1 MHVAKETFEFST
13 SQSKD
18 WSSTEWS
25 EGSIGHQNWAIK
37 KGIYLKDNLQT
48 K

>member
-25 EGSIGHQNWAIK
+25 EGPMGHFPESGNKQRDLSK
-37 KGIYLKDNLQT
+37 R
-48 K
+48 